1 MDRSYDTRVENPS
14 VEDESTG
21 ESDYSGPSA
30 DGHQFNRSILREYD
44 IRGVIDETL
53 DVSDARALGRTFGTV
68 VSEAGGASVCV
79 GYDGRISSP
88 DLERAVIEGL
98 NAAGIDAIRIGLGP
112 TPMLYYAVN
121 VLDADGGIM
130 ITASHNPPE
139 YNGFKLM
146 LGKKSFWGDDIR
158 RLGDIASLGQFATG
172 NGGVSDS
179 PMMEAYVSRIAAD
192 FQPGRD
198 LTIAWDAGN
207 GAAGEAMARLCPLL
221 PGRHILLNET
231 IDGTFPAHHPDPT
244 EPKNLEQLIATVR
257 AERCDLGFAFDGD
270 GDRIGVVD
278 GAGRI
283 LWGDQYL
290 TLMIREVL
298 AEQPGA
304 TIIADVKAS
313 ETLFDEIR
321 RLGGD
326 GVMYCAGHSPI
337 KSKMLETGAP
347 LAGEMSGHIFFA
359 DRYYGYDDGLYAA
372 VRMMSF
378 LSRAPQNLIEMIDGL
393 PKPVNTPEIRFPC
406 PEDRKFDAV
415 TEIRDRLCASGANF
429 NDIDG
434 VRVKTDDGWWLLRA
448 SNTQDALVARCEAA
462 DQAGLDRLKSALVGQ
477 LRICGFDSP
486 EF

>member
-1 MDRSYDTRVENPS
+1 MERSYDTRVEYS
-14 VEDESTG
+14 SAEEESAAEIG
-21 ESDYSGPSA
+21 YGASSPDR
-30 DGHQFNRSILREYD
+30 HQFNRSILREYD
-44 IRGVIDETL
+44 IRGVVDDTL
-53 DVSDARALGRTFGTV
+53 DISDARALGRSFGTV
-68 VSEAGGASVCV
+68 VSEARGTRVCV

-98 NAAGIDAIRIGLGP
+98 NEAGIDAIRIGLGP

-121 VLDADGGIM
+121 ALDADGGIM

-158 RLGDIASLGQFATG
+158 RLGDIASLGHFAMG
-172 NGGVSDS
+172 SGGVSDT
-179 PMMEAYVSRIAAD
+179 PMMEAYVARIAAD
-192 FQPGRD
+192 FRPGRD

-207 GAAGEAMARLCPLL
+207 GAAGEAMAKLCPLL

-257 AERCDLGFAFDGD
+257 SERCDLGFAFDGD

-372 VRMMSF
+372 IRMMSF
-378 LSRAPQNLIEMIDGL
+378 LSRAEQSLAEMIDDL
-393 PKPVNTPEIRFPC
+393 PKSVNTPEIRFPC
-406 PEDRKFDAV
+406 PDDRKFVAV
-415 TEIRDRLCASGANF
+415 TEIRDRLLAAGAQV
-429 NDIDG
+429 NDVDG
-434 VRVKTDDGWWLLRA
+434 VRVRTDHGWWLLRA
-448 SNTQDALVARCEAA
+448 SNTQDALVARCESS
-462 DQAGLDRLKSALVGQ
+462 DQDGLDRLKAELTDQ
-477 LRICGFDSP
+477 LRACGLAPPAF
-486 EF
+486 